1 MKDFYDINDITA
13 EVILASRSYYSPHL
27 YTLKL
32 FMPRMALTHLLT
44 HRWFSR
50 NTQSNR
56 AIPSNAP
63 RKLYM
68 PKFKTNKAGMV
79 PGKYLDPT
87 SQNTAQNRWKSAWLD
102 AHASK
107 EVLDD
112 IKVAK
117 QWKNRLTEPFEM
129 VEVLVSSTNWENFY
143 EQRIA
148 GDAQDE
154 IRVVAEKA
162 KEAIDKT
169 VQEDKVQLLYENQW
183 HLPYLEF
190 DPEKNI
196 YSLDGKEYCLWDA
209 LLISQSLT
217 AQISFRKAD
226 TSLEKAYIIHDKL
239 LPDNSPPHLSVF
251 EHQATPLTYNIL
263 CDMGAAWETLLEAYS
278 KYFNM
283 DKAMATSLANNAYR
297 VNNFNKW
304 LQFRNLL

>member
-13 EVILASRSYYSPHL
+13 EVILASRSYHSPPL

-32 FMPRMALTHLLT
+32 FMPRMVLTHLLT

-56 AIPSNAP
+56 AVPSDAP

-68 PKFKTNKAGMV
+68 PKFKTNQAGMV
-79 PGKYLDPT
+79 PGEYLDPA
-87 SQNTAQNRWKSAWLD
+87 SQNIARNKWKSAWLD
-102 AHASK
+102 AHTSAT
-107 EVLDD
+107 VLNSL
-112 IKVAK
+112 KVAK

-143 EQRIA
+143 AQRIS
-148 GDAQDE
+148 GEAQDE
-154 IRVVAEKA
+154 IRVVAEKI
-162 KEAIDKT
+162 KEAITKT
-169 VQEDKVQLLYENQW
+169 NQEGEVQLLYENQW
-183 HLPYLEF
+183 HLPFVEF

-196 YSLDGKEYCLWDA
+196 YSLEGKEYCLWDA

-226 TSLEKAYIIHDKL
+226 ASLEKAYAVHDKL
-239 LPDNSPPHLSVF
+239 ILPNGSFHGSVF
-251 EHQATPLTYNIL
+251 EHQATPITHDIL
-263 CDMGAAWETLLEAYS
+263 CV
-278 KYFNM
+278 M
-283 DKAMATSLANNAYR
+283 DKARDMLLKAYYKHFNNDMLIAVSLVSNVYK